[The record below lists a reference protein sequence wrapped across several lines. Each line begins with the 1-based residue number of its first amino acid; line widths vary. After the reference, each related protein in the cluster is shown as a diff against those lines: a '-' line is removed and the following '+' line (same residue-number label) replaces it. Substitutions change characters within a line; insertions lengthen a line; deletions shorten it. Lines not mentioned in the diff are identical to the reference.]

1 MALLFHSSKPPVPP
15 SAKVIRHRKTIRL
28 SPSAPGRKSTSVLPI
43 YKAEATCP
51 SRGLAHVDSQPESTY
66 RGISPCRVRGM
77 RGLVLID
84 PSWIWLWRGVTP
96 GGLVLAIT
104 WIGVSLSVPTRT
116 LLPSGTVQIR
126 TTKRRRVH
134 QHGYGPS
141 HLVLLSEE
149 IQICRYGGPRQILL
163 V

>member
-1 MALLFHSSKPPVPP
+1 MAPLFHSSKPPVPQ
-15 SAKVIRHRKTIRL
+15 SAKVIRHRKMIRL
-28 SPSAPGRKSTSVLPI
+28 SPSAPGQISTSVLPI

-51 SRGLAHVDSQPESTY
+51 SRGLAPVDNRPESTCRDTY
-66 RGISPCRVRGM
+66 PCRARGI

-116 LLPSGTVQIR
+116 SMRSETAQIW
-126 TTKRRRVH
+126 TTRRRRIH
-134 QHGYGPS
+134 RHAYGPS

-149 IQICRYGGPRQILL
+149 TRICRYGGLRRILL